1 MKSSPGPLLL
11 AFVSLAAAGPAA
23 AAPRDVQI
31 RSIDLRSQVVE
42 LFNFGDTDEPLAGY
56 RFCTH
61 DENEIRQYSL
71 STGLNGLTIEA
82 GTSLFIHFNNDAPGG
97 SDTVNRSALGEF
109 ALPLDAGPYGMQL
122 YFPPVNFFDGNTIAD
137 HLQWSVSGLDDV
149 TADERSDE
157 AQNGGVWVDQNMWI
171 ATRRDTIQIVL
182 TDPTGAVLHGPD
194 DYAVVSSAQPL
205 DDPIP
210 GTIPPSTV
218 HVRLETIATGLTAPN
233 WGAAP
238 PGLPGQLV
246 ATDQDGILWRIDL
259 ATGDRSVMLDVSKRL
274 VPLGIF
280 GPGSFDE
287 RGLLGVAF
295 HPDFKSNGLLYT
307 YTSEPANGPAD
318 FTTMPPGSVA
328 DHQSVIAEWRVP
340 DPSAADAVV
349 DPASARVL
357 LRIDQ
362 PQFNHNAGALN
373 FGPDGLLYASLG
385 DGGGADDQ
393 DGQMFFGTPIIGHG
407 STGNGRDPANIL
419 GTIIRIDPLGTS
431 AANGRYGIPA
441 DNPFAGAGD
450 SAVDE
455 IYAFGFRNPFRFSFD
470 MLTGGLYLAD
480 VGQNDIEEIDIV
492 TAGGN
497 YGWNFKEGSFFFE
510 PNGFEDGFVT
520 KVDPGVPPG
529 LIDPIAE
536 YDHDEGIA
544 VVGGFVY
551 RGIRIPALEE
561 RYVFGD
567 FARTFNNDG
576 RLFHLDAGGQI
587 VEFALLGQ
595 SALGL
600 SLLGMGQDANGE
612 VYVLANGTGTPFGD
626 TGVVLR
632 IAPKIGDLD
641 ADGETDR
648 VDLLVLLGEWG
659 QTGSPAD
666 LDLDGTV
673 GIIDL
678 LRLLANFG

>member
-1 MKSSPGPLLL
+1 MKSSPRPLLL
-11 AFVSLAAAGPAA
+11 ALVSLAAAGPAA
-23 AAPRDVQI
+23 GAPRDVQI
-31 RSIDLRSQVVE
+31 RSIDLQSSVVE
-42 LFNFGDTDEPLAGY
+42 LFNFGDTDQPLAGY
-56 RFCTH
+56 QFCTA
-61 DENEIRQYSL
+61 DENEIFQYSL
-71 STGLNGLTIEA
+71 AAGLYGFTIEA
-82 GTSLFIHFNNDAPGG
+82 RTSLFVHFNNDAPGG
-97 SDTVNRSALGEF
+97 PDTVNRSALGAF

-122 YFPPVNFFDGNTIAD
+122 YFPPVNFFDGSTIAD
-137 HLQWSVSGLDDV
+137 HLQWSVGGVDDA

-157 AQNGGVWVDQNMWI
+157 AQIGGVWVDQNMWI
-171 ATRRDTIQIVL
+171 ATRPDTIRIVL

-210 GTIPPSTV
+210 GPIPGSSV

-238 PGLPGQLV
+238 PGLAGQLV
-246 ATDQDGILWRIDL
+246 VTDQDGILWRIDL
-259 ATGDRSVMLDVSKRL
+259 STGDRSVMLDVSNRL

-295 HPDFKSNGLLYT
+295 HPDFQSNGLLYT
-307 YTSEPANGPAD
+307 YTSEPVNGRAD
-318 FTTMPPGSVA
+318 FTTMPAGFVA
-328 DHQSVIAEWRVP
+328 DHQSVIAEWRVA
-340 DPSAADAVV
+340 DPSDPDDVV

-357 LRIDQ
+357 LRIDE
-362 PQFNHNAGALN
+362 PQFNHNGGALN

-407 STGNGRDPANIL
+407 SKGNGQDPANIL
-419 GTIIRIDPLGTS
+419 GSVIRIDPLGKS
-431 AANGRYGIPA
+431 AANGQYGIPA
-441 DNPFAGAGD
+441 DNPFTGAGD

-497 YGWNFKEGSFFFE
+497 YGWNLKEGSFFFE

-520 KVDPGVPPG
+520 DVDPGVSLG
-529 LIDPIAE
+529 LLDPIAE

-551 RGIRIPALEE
+551 RGIRIPALEG

-595 SALGL
+595 NTLGL

-612 VYVLANGTGTPFGD
+612 VYVLASGTGTPFGD

-632 IAPKIGDLD
+632 IAPRIGDLD
-641 ADGETDR
+641 ADGDTDFG
-648 VDLLVLLGEWG
+648 DFQALLAEWN
-659 QTGSPAD
+659 QTGSAAD
-666 LDLDGTV
+666 LNLDGTV
-673 GIIDL
+673 NVIDFL
-678 LRLLANFG
+678 LLLENFG